1 MHHLVARRA
10 HRTLIYRTDLE
21 ARALWRMLVR
31 GLPGLRGLVLMPD
44 HLHVMHPADVRL
56 RLARVLSGYTRWL
69 EHHRGTPGP
78 GFEPIPAAELLADEQ
93 KIRRSLRY
101 LHLNPCRDGLAD
113 DPLAWAFSTHR
124 DACGLMVQPVVPP
137 RRDPAGFH
145 AYVSADPHV
154 SITGTPLPGGQLARM
169 PVLDVLAAVSAV
181 TRTTLSGMKQRGP
194 ARTLFLAAS
203 AELSSGER
211 REAAALVGVHP
222 SQVTRARAAEGA
234 LRVVRSVLGD
244 PRFALLDGA
253 QLPRTPAWRAYVQ
266 RKHLRL
272 LPGDV

>member
-1 MHHLVARRA
+1 M
-10 HRTLIYRTDLE
+10 E
-21 ARALWRMLVR
+21 NARAR
-31 GLPGLRGLVLMPD
+31 
-44 HLHVMHPADVRL
+44 PARAPRAGADAGPPPRD
-56 RLARVLSGYTRWL
+56 ASGR
-69 EHHRGTPGP
+69 TPGP

-194 ARTLFLAAS
+194 ARTWPRRCWPRAS
-203 AELSSGER
+203 AAKRPRWWGCTR
-211 REAAALVGVHP
+211 R
-222 SQVTRARAAEGA
+222 R
-234 LRVVRSVLGD
+234 
-244 PRFALLDGA
+244 
-253 QLPRTPAWRAYVQ
+253 
-266 RKHLRL
+266 
-272 LPGDV
+272 